1 MLHNPASNENTLGL
15 IVVQIE
21 RVYTSILLC
30 VQYLFKKCCE
40 FNILYT
46 TWSKGY
52 NCKISC
58 IRHGQ
63 RGIIV
68 KYPVYDMVKGV

>member
-21 RVYTSILLC
+21 RVYTSIFY
-30 VQYLFKKCCE
+30 VYS
-40 FNILYT
+40 IS
-46 TWSKGY
+46 SK
-52 NCKISC
+52 NVVNLISC
-58 IRHGQ
+58 IRHVQ